1 MYDKGAVI
9 AGLAVFVVLFSFPF
23 WYNTGSA
30 AYKQPQPELPKNNKY
45 CVESKDWMRA
55 EHMQLLNDWRD
66 EVVREGMHEY
76 TSTLN
81 GEHFQKSLVKT
92 CMKCHE
98 SKEKFCDKCHD
109 TLDVNPYCWDCHVA
123 PKEAK

>member
-9 AGLAVFVVLFSFPF
+9 AGLAVFVVFFSFPF

-30 AYKQPQPELPKNNKY
+30 AYKQPQLELPKNSKN
-45 CVESKDWMRA
+45 CIESKEWMRA
-55 EHMQLLNDWRD
+55 EHMQLLNEWRD

-76 TSTLN
+76 KSTLN
-81 GEHFQKSLVKT
+81 DEHYQKSLVKT

-98 SKEKFCDKCHD
+98 NKEKFCDKCHD
-109 TLDVNPYCWDCHVA
+109 TVDVSPYCWECHVA

>member
-1 MYDKGAVI
+1 
-9 AGLAVFVVLFSFPF
+9 
-23 WYNTGSA
+23 
-30 AYKQPQPELPKNNKY
+30 
-45 CVESKDWMRA
+45 MRA

-66 EVVREGMHEY
+66 EVVREGMHEH
-76 TSTLN
+76 TSTLT
-81 GEHFQKSLVKT
+81 GEHFSKSLVKT